1 MAVDTS
7 KFTIDTPVY
16 IKVKKPGYWFPE
28 FSSYSPLELYAPII
42 KVIAILNRGIT
53 VEFPQQSNKN
63 EISNKIEE
71 FILEYEMKRQNAEKK
86 GYVDANRV
94 DTAIETI
101 QEINDSKITPKDELE
116 ERERHLFDYSDITD
130 RIVRNLS
137 NQTFDRV
144 FDSDDFITA
153 EERIKKADIAKKH
166 REIIEKR
173 KIESRQLLKY
183 EADAINKL
191 VQDAKWEDELV
202 MEINDL
208 PIVDP
213 ITPSDMNRS
222 KKR

>member
-1 MAVDTS
+1 
-7 KFTIDTPVY
+7 
-16 IKVKKPGYWFPE
+16 
-28 FSSYSPLELYAPII
+28 
-42 KVIAILNRGIT
+42 
-53 VEFPQQSNKN
+53 
-63 EISNKIEE
+63 
-71 FILEYEMKRQNAEKK
+71 MKRQNAEKK

-101 QEINDSKITPKDELE
+101 QEINDSKITPKEELE
-116 ERERHLFDYSDITD
+116 EREKHLFDYSDITD

-153 EERIKKADIAKKH
+153 EERIKKADITKKH

-183 EADAINKL
+183 EAEAINKL

-213 ITPSDMNRS
+213 ITPSDMNHR
-222 KKR
+222 KK